1 MQTGLKTF
9 YVKSQRLAGFLMQRG
24 FVLHGMNLDIDS
36 NRNIF
41 LFTNSKELL
50 GAIETYKQMKELENK
65 LNSMKLD
72 MMGLETRL
80 TGYRLE
86 NINMGLTLSNQITAS
101 SIKK

>member
-1 MQTGLKTF
+1 MEKVEQLE
-9 YVKSQRLAGFLMQRG
+9 RR
-24 FVLHGMNLDIDS
+24 
-36 NRNIF
+36 
-41 LFTNSKELL
+41 
-50 GAIETYKQMKELENK
+50 IEELENK